1 MEKRVSGTPD
11 FYDTKATVKAAAD
24 IVDLIERFIPL
35 RRKGPAFVGHC
46 PWHDD
51 KSPSFQVDQRRQ
63 SWVCWVCNIRGD
75 VFDFI
80 MRREGIEFYD
90 ALKMLA
96 DIYNIPI
103 KTSNRPRPAKGS
115 AQDKQT
121 LYEAC
126 LWAEKHFQNTL
137 LNSDAAQKAREY
149 LADRGIDQ
157 EVVEEFKLGFAPPQ
171 YNWMVD
177 LARNSNFSHEVLEAC
192 DLLIKNENSHS
203 YYERFRGRLIFPI
216 RDTLNRPIAFGGRLV
231 PGVFEPEK
239 EPNGKYVNSR
249 ETRLFSKSDTL
260 YGLNLCKA
268 QLNRTRELTVV
279 EGYTDVI
286 AAWQAGLRNVVACLG
301 TALNSRHIKLI
312 KRYADRINLVLD
324 GDTAGLTRAN
334 QILDLF
340 VAENVDLRILSLP
353 ENADPFDYLRENGK
367 AQFETAVARAPDALQ
382 HKLQSETAG
391 IDLFRDTHAAN
402 VALENMLSTLAKI
415 PNSLTST
422 PAAIKLKRD
431 QLLSRIAKM
440 FGIELSEIRERLKE
454 VRRRQRPQPRFNE
467 PEPNPQSAPIDLDKL
482 ENREVELLQLLLID
496 NSVLDEVIENI
507 SPEQFVQSPLKELYE
522 EIGECFHN
530 GVDIAFESLMLR
542 IDRMDL
548 KNLTAMLNDAASE
561 KQTETGFELRDQLE
575 CLMKAFESL
584 QIKDGN
590 RSAISEL
597 QQNQLDEQEEARKLE
612 QLLQLARQRK
622 GL

>member
-1 MEKRVSGTPD
+1 MSGTPE

-35 RRKGPAFVGHC
+35 RRKGAAFVGHC

-103 KTSNRPRPAKGS
+103 QISNQPKAAKGS
-115 AQDKQT
+115 PRDKQT

-126 LWAEKHFQNTL
+126 QWAEQQFQNTL
-137 LNSDAAQKAREY
+137 LNSDTAEMARKY

-157 EVVEEFKLGFAPPQ
+157 DIIKEFQLGFAPPT
-171 YNWMVD
+171 YNWMTD
-177 LARNSNFSHEVLEAC
+177 LARKSEFSNEVLEAC
-192 DLLIKNENSHS
+192 DLLIKNNNSNS

-231 PGVFEPEK
+231 PGVFEPDK
-239 EPNGKYVNSR
+239 EPPGKYVNSR

-260 YGLNLCKA
+260 YGLNLCKNE
-268 QLNRTRELTVV
+268 LNRIKELTVV

-301 TALNSRHIKLI
+301 TALTSRHIKLI

-324 GDTAGLTRAN
+324 GDTAGLKRAN
-334 QILDLF
+334 EILDLF

-353 ENADPFDYLRENGK
+353 ENADPFDYLREHGK
-367 AQFETAVARAPDALQ
+367 AKFETEVARAPDALQ
-382 HKLQSETAG
+382 HKVQNETAG

-402 VALENMLSTLAKI
+402 VALENILSTLAKT

-422 PAAIKLKRD
+422 PAAVKLKRD

-440 FGIELSEIRERLKE
+440 FGLEISEIRERLRE
-454 VRRRQRPQPRFNE
+454 VRRRQRPQSRYNE
-467 PEPNPQSAPIDLDKL
+467 PEVVPQSAPINLGKM

-496 NSVLDEVIENI
+496 NSILDEVIENI
-507 SPEQFVQSPLKELYE
+507 SPDQFVKGPLQNLYQ
-522 EIGECFHN
+522 EITECFHN
-530 GVDIAFESLMLR
+530 GEDIAFESLMLR
-542 IDRMDL
+542 FESMEL
-548 KNLTAMLNDAASE
+548 KNLVAMLSDLAAE
-561 KQTETGFELRDQLE
+561 KQTQTGFEHRDQLE
-575 CLMKAFESL
+575 CLLKAFESVR
-584 QIKDGN
+584 IKDGS

-597 QQNQLDEQEEARKLE
+597 QQKQLDEQEESLRLE
-612 QLLQLARQRK
+612 QLLELARQRK
-622 GL
+622 GLMR

>member
-1 MEKRVSGTPD
+1 MSGTPE

-35 RRKGPAFVGHC
+35 RRVGSAFMGHC

-51 KSPSFQVDQRRQ
+51 KSPSFRVDQRRQ
-63 SWVCWVCNIRGD
+63 SWACWVCDIRGD

-80 MRREGIEFYD
+80 MRREGVEFYD
-90 ALKMLA
+90 ALKMIA

-103 KTSNRPRPAKGS
+103 KTSNRPRFEKGS
-115 AQDKQT
+115 PQDKQT
-121 LYEAC
+121 LYKAC
-126 LWAEKHFQNTL
+126 HWAEQQFRRILQDSDKATL
-137 LNSDAAQKAREY
+137 ARNY
-149 LADRGIDQ
+149 LSDRGIDL
-157 EVVEEFKLGFAPPQ
+157 ETIEEFQLGFAPAD
-171 YNWMVD
+171 YSWMTG
-177 LARNSNFSHEVLEAC
+177 LARSTEFSNEVLEAC
-192 DLLIKNENSHS
+192 GLIVKNERSSS

-239 EPNGKYVNSR
+239 EPPGKYINSP

-260 YGLNLCKA
+260 YGLQLCKNE
-268 QLNRTRELTVV
+268 LNRTKELTVV

-353 ENADPFDYLRENGK
+353 DNADPFDYLREHGK
-367 AQFETAVARAPDALQ
+367 AKFETEVARAPDALE
-382 HKLQSETAG
+382 HKLASETSG
-391 IDLFRDTHAAN
+391 IDLFSDTHAAN
-402 VALENMLSTLAKI
+402 VALENILATLAKI

-422 PAAIKLKRD
+422 PSAVRLKRD
-431 QLLSRIAKM
+431 QLLARIAKL
-440 FGIELSEIRERLKE
+440 FGLERNEIRERLAE
-454 VRRRQRPQPRFNE
+454 VRRRQRPQPRYNE
-467 PEPNPQSAPIDLDKL
+467 PQDTTPQFTPVKLDKM

-496 NSVLDEVIENI
+496 NSILDEVIENI
-507 SPEQFVQSPLKELYE
+507 SPEQFVKGPLRNLYE
-522 EIGECFHN
+522 EISECFHD
-530 GVDIAFESLMLR
+530 GEDIAYESLMLR
-542 IDRMDL
+542 FESMEL
-548 KNLTAMLNDAASE
+548 KNLVAMLNELATE
-561 KQTETGFELRDQLE
+561 KQTQTGFELRTQLE
-575 CLMKAFESL
+575 CLLQAFESIR
-584 QIKDGN
+584 IKDGN

-597 QQNQLDEQEEARKLE
+597 QQKQLDEQEEALKLE

>member
-1 MEKRVSGTPD
+1 MSGTPE

-24 IVDLIERFIPL
+24 IVDLVERFVPL
-35 RRKGPAFVGHC
+35 RRKGQSFVGHC

-51 KSPSFQVDQRRQ
+51 KSPSFVVDQRRQ
-63 SWVCWVCNIRGD
+63 SWVCWVCDIRGD
-75 VFDFI
+75 VFDFV
-80 MRREGIEFYD
+80 MRHERVEFYD

-103 KTSNRPRPAKGS
+103 KQFKRRSFEKGS
-115 AQDKQT
+115 PQDKQT
-121 LYEAC
+121 LYRAC
-126 LWAEKHFQNTL
+126 LWAEQQFRRVLQ
-137 LNSDAAQKAREY
+137 NSDKADLARQY
-149 LADRGIDQ
+149 LEDRGIDLETCEDFQ
-157 EVVEEFKLGFAPPQ
+157 LGFAPTD
-171 YNWMVD
+171 YSWMTD
-177 LARNSNFSHEVLEAC
+177 LARSTEFSNEVLEAC
-192 DLLIKNENSHS
+192 GLVVKNERSSS

-231 PGVFEPEK
+231 PGVFEPDK
-239 EPNGKYVNSR
+239 EPPGKYINSP
-249 ETRLFSKSDTL
+249 ETRLFSKSETL
-260 YGLNLCKA
+260 YGLNLCKNG
-268 QLNRTRELTVV
+268 LNRSRELTVV

-324 GDTAGLTRAN
+324 GDAAGLTRAN

-353 ENADPFDYLRENGK
+353 DNADPFDYLREHGK
-367 AQFETAVARAPDALQ
+367 ARFETEVARAPDALE
-382 HKLQSETAG
+382 HKLKSETSG

-402 VALENMLSTLAKI
+402 VALENILSTMAKI

-422 PAAIKLKRD
+422 PSAVKLKRD
-431 QLLSRIAKM
+431 QLLARIAKL
-440 FGIELSEIRERLKE
+440 FGLDRNEIRERLAE
-454 VRRRQRPQPRFNE
+454 VRRRQRPQPRYTE
-467 PEPNPQSAPIDLDKL
+467 PTEPAPQVAPVKLDKL
-482 ENREVELLQLLLID
+482 ENREAELLQLLLID
-496 NSVLDEVIENI
+496 NSILDEVIENI
-507 SPEQFVQSPLKELYE
+507 SPEQFVTGPLKNLYE

-530 GVDIAFESLMLR
+530 GEDIAYESLMLR
-542 IDRMDL
+542 FESMEQ
-548 KNLTAMLNDAASE
+548 KNLVAMLNDLASE
-561 KQTETGFELRDQLE
+561 KQTQTGFEVRKQLE
-575 CLMKAFESL
+575 CLLQAFESL
-584 QIKDGN
+584 RIKDGS

-597 QQNQLDEQEEARKLE
+597 QQKQLDEQEEALKLE